1 MAVLVL
7 SVGPAADPEALDR
20 EASLIRELLERKDTA
35 VNLRMEIAHV
45 DRATDLVGVLV
56 EHDPAIVHFVG
67 AGGELTLEHG
77 PVSPEQLAAL
87 FARADAATEC
97 VLLNAYF
104 TLERADALLDRV
116 RCVVGVPTGG
126 SEVARGFWT
135 AFYQGLVRGDG
146 YAAAFE
152 RGRAAAAA
160 LSPAA
165 ESTPRFAT
173 RDLEIFDTGQE
184 RLDDTATP
192 TRDVFKGLGVQG
204 AQAPLYPL
212 WFGTNR
218 ARVDANDP
226 TQGFS
231 GERDTELHYGT
242 CRVAV
247 PRSHRI
253 GSVGSAWWRRLLTRE
268 DDRLRL
274 DWEALRLLA
283 ADAFWAD
290 LSHAL
295 AERDA
300 GQRMGLVVIHGYNV
314 SFEAA
319 ALRAAQI
326 GFDLQVPGAT
336 AFFSW
341 PSRARLARY
350 TADEATIQASEKHI
364 ARFLLEFTRRSGAE
378 EVHVVAH
385 SMGNRG
391 LLRAMQR
398 ILAEV
403 GEETRVPFG
412 QIVLAAPDEDQEV
425 FAELSAA
432 YRRLARRTTLYVSAR
447 DRAVATSLLV
457 HDAPR
462 VGFTPPVTVVPGI
475 DTVEVTNVDVSLLG
489 HGYFAEARDL
499 LHDIH
504 SLVVQDA
511 PPDRRMGL
519 RPAATPDGRRY
530 WVIGP

>member
-1 MAVLVL
+1 MTSTVLVL
-7 SVGPAADPEALDR
+7 AFPGR
-20 EASLIRELLERKDTA
+20 EADAETALIRQHLDGGDFRVETA
-35 VNLRMEIAHV
+35 RIEQT
-45 DRATDLVGVLV
+45 TDLIAALV
-56 EHDPAIVHFVG
+56 EYDPPIVHFAG
-67 AGGELTLEHG
+67 SGGELIANGSAL
-77 PVSPEQLAAL
+77 SPEGLGSL
-87 FARADAATEC
+87 FAKAEAAPDC
-97 VLLNAYF
+97 VLLNADF
-104 TLERADALLDRV
+104 NLERVDALLDLA
-116 RCVVGVPTGG
+116 RCVVGTPGG
-126 SEVARGFWT
+126 DRKAAMRFWDG
-135 AFYQGLVRGDG
+135 FYQAIGRGEAP
-146 YAAAFE
+146 AAAFE
-152 RGRAAAAA
+152 RGRVAVTT
-160 LSPAA
+160 LGLGT
-165 ESTPRFAT
+165 EQTPRFAS
-173 RDLEIFDTGQE
+173 RYPNIFDVE
-184 RLDDTATP
+184 RDRLRSEDAAPLRGT
-192 TRDVFKGLGVQG
+192 VFK
-204 AQAPLYPL
+204 AFSEKPSETPLYPL

-218 ARVDANDP
+218 ALVDAGDV
-226 TQGFS
+226 TKGFS
-231 GERDTELHYGT
+231 GERDTALHYGT

-253 GSVGSAWWRRLLTRE
+253 GSVGSAWWKRLLTAE

-274 DWEALRLLA
+274 DWSALRLLA
-283 ADAFWAD
+283 DEAFWAD
-290 LSHAL
+290 LSRAL

-314 SFEAA
+314 SFESA

-341 PSRARLARY
+341 PSRGRFAGY

-364 ARFLLEFTRRSGAE
+364 AQFLLEFTRRSGAD
-378 EVHVVAH
+378 EVHVIAH

-398 ILAEV
+398 IVAEV
-403 GEETRVPFG
+403 GEATRVTFG

-425 FAELSAA
+425 FTELCAA
-432 YRRLARRTTLYVSAR
+432 YRKLARRTTLYVSAK

-489 HGYFAEARDL
+489 HGYFADARDL

-504 SLVVQDA
+504 SLLIADA
-511 PPDRRMGL
+511 SPANRMGL
-519 RPAATPDGRRY
+519 RPATTADGRGY
-530 WVIGP
+530 WVIEG